1 MDVIAMGTF
10 LECLEPYIINDKLQ
24 VMPPAVMKD
33 FVTHYETKGLLEN
46 VEACIVHM
54 NVASLDI
61 HNVSI
66 SVRILNKLYFTAG
79 RLSYGSA
86 VAVTLILEFML
97 EKITIRSVS
106 FSQ

>member
-66 SVRILNKLYFTAG
+66 SA
-79 RLSYGSA
+79 
-86 VAVTLILEFML
+86 
-97 EKITIRSVS
+97 RSVNQIS
-106 FSQ
+106 SKLGNLYLQKEPLLVFFWQW